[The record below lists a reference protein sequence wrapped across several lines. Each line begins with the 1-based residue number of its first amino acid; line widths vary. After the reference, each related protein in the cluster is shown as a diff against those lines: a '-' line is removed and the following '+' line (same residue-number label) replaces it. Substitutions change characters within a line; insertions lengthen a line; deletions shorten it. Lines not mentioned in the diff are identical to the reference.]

1 MGEEIPFEALRA
13 FSSDA
18 EEWTGVYQGKRLIGI
33 ENGDTRAHQYGVAV
47 DIGTTTMVLSLVD
60 LQTGRLLESA
70 KELNPQIPFG
80 QEVIARIAYVVKH
93 GKQGL
98 LEEQAAVIK
107 VICQMIQEVF
117 QKTQVPSEF
126 ICEVSV
132 AGNPTMTHL
141 LLGVDPRTIGRSPY
155 VLTLQKGKSIPCSVV
170 GLNGLSP
177 FAQLAALPTVSSY
190 IGSDIL
196 GGIYARQIYK
206 FPGKSLFIDIGTNGE
221 IVLGD
226 RGHLYACSAPAG
238 PALEGMM
245 IHSGMKAS
253 QGAIEEIHIGE
264 EGLDLSVI
272 GGGEPLGI
280 CGSGILAAIREF
292 VDQEWINQR
301 GRLVDPT
308 SLEATDQRK
317 HYIFEKEGKRYV
329 RLINDI
335 IITQKD
341 IRHVQLAKAA
351 IFAGIQV
358 LLEKTGYEAADLD
371 EVVVAGQFGS
381 HISEESLL
389 LTGLFPHEFQGKIR
403 YVGNASHSGAYL
415 NLISSQARKEMVQIA
430 KGVDYTELSV
440 LKRFERLFAK
450 ASRFKKGG

>member
-1 MGEEIPFEALRA
+1 
-13 FSSDA
+13 
-18 EEWTGVYQGKRLIGI
+18 
-33 ENGDTRAHQYGVAV
+33 
-47 DIGTTTMVLSLVD
+47 
-60 LQTGRLLESA
+60 
-70 KELNPQIPFG
+70 
-80 QEVIARIAYVVKH
+80 
-93 GKQGL
+93 
-98 LEEQAAVIK
+98 
-107 VICQMIQEVF
+107 MIQEVC

-126 ICEVSV
+126 IYEVSV

-170 GLNGLSP
+170 GLNALSP

-196 GGIYARQIYK
+196 GGIYASQIYK
-206 FPGKSLFIDIGTNGE
+206 FPGKSLFIDIGTNEE

-238 PALEGMM
+238 SALEGMM

-280 CGSGILAAIREF
+280 CGSEILAAIREF

-308 SLEATDQRK
+308 SLGATDQRK

-358 LLEKTGYEAADLD
+358 LLEKTGYEAA
-371 EVVVAGQFGS
+371 EVVVVGQFGS

-403 YVGNASHSGAYL
+403 YVGNASHSSAYL